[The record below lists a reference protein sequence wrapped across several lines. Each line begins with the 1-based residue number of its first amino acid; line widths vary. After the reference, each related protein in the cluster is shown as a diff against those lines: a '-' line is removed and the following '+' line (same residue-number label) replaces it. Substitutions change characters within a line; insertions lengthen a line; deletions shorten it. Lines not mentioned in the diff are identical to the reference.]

1 MALELRYS
9 GEDKDMTFDELA
21 AFVEQARSN
30 GVDGS
35 RNVYAEL
42 STSGKVK
49 VLNSRPL
56 LRDEAPDRLVRGRA
70 AFSACNPAVT
80 EPGRRPQSWTGPEP
94 LAQFLESC
102 PALRLRPATHH
113 VAEAHA
119 SSLPAVTRR
128 GSGF

>member
-49 VLNSRPL
+49 VLI
-56 LRDEAPDRLVRGRA
+56 V
-70 AFSACNPAVT
+70 
-80 EPGRRPQSWTGPEP
+80 
-94 LAQFLESC
+94 
-102 PALRLRPATHH
+102 
-113 VAEAHA
+113 
-119 SSLPAVTRR
+119 SL
-128 GSGF
+128 GDDD